1 MRGILK
7 KNQGFTLIEL
17 MIVVAIIGI
26 LAAIAI
32 PNFMMFMAKTKRS
45 EVKYNLEAIYK
56 AEISWYGEYDRFDNN
71 FTTIRW
77 KPAGTIYY
85 YTFSVG
91 SGIEGLPLS
100 TNPMPAAAAP
110 VANDNGFAAYGWGNI
125 DPDDTIDVW
134 HIDDWKNMVND
145 VDDLSS

>member
-1 MRGILK
+1 MR

-17 MIVVAIIGI
+17 MIVVAIIAI

-32 PNFMMFMAKTKRS
+32 PNFLKFVGKTRRS

-56 AEISWYGEYDRFDNN
+56 AEISWFGEYNTFSND

-77 KPAGTIYY
+77 KPEGTIYF

-91 SGIEGLPLS
+91 AGTEGKAIAS
-100 TNPMPAAAAP
+100 NPMPGAATPSATTT
-110 VANDNGFAAYGWGNI
+110 GFSAYGWGNI
-125 DPDDTIDVW
+125 DSDGIIDVW
-134 HIDDWKNMVND
+134 HINDRKILSVD
-145 VDDLSS
+145 VDDLS